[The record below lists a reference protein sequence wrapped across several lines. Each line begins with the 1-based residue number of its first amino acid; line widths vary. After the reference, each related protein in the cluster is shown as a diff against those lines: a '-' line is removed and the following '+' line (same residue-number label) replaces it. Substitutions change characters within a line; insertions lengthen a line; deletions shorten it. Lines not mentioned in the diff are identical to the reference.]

1 MIFFP
6 FGHFTSPFRRSST
19 INAFFLLSDLNGTR
33 ASPERYFSVA
43 CSLLDDFGVFSES
56 LGTPELGGES
66 KQQPLSDAGDE
77 KVVPSSIVSIST
89 SH

>member
-6 FGHFTSPFRRSST
+6 FGHFTSPFRHSST

-66 KQQPLSDAGDE
+66 KQQPLSDPEDE